1 MRITNTIRDYV
12 TNEITEKF
20 NARLSEVGKQYEAD
34 REKLCQKLTDLC
46 NEATAK
52 ADEIARGMGFERRVL
67 WNGNHPQILKIDYN
81 AYERPEEC
89 KMIDD
94 TRAALNNRRRKIIDD
109 ILISLELGET
119 TKGELKSVMDSIEV
133 DI

>member
-1 MRITNTIRDYV
+1 MRITSTIRDYV

-20 NARLSEVGKQYEAD
+20 DARLSEVGKQYEAD
-34 REKLCQKLTDLC
+34 REELCQKLTDLR
-46 NEATAK
+46 NEAAAK
-52 ADEIARGMGFERRVL
+52 ADEIAREMGFERRVL
-67 WNGNHPQILKIDYN
+67 WNGNRPQVFSLDYN

-94 TRAALNNRRRKIIDD
+94 TRTALNNRRRKIIND
-109 ILISLELGET
+109 ILVSLELGET